1 MCHTYVLLQ
10 VTRYVLDPCIAN
22 TYLLQHTDAGA
33 EGSGQQLNSPG
44 SCLRDF
50 RSRPFLECQ
59 GHGRCNYY
67 TTSYSYWDG
76 HGDRKA
82 NSLLLI

>member
-1 MCHTYVLLQ
+1 MPSFWRPYPAYPYCEYL
-10 VTRYVLDPCIAN
+10 
-22 TYLLQHTDAGA
+22 LLQHTDAGA

-44 SCLRDF
+44 ACLRDF

-76 HGDRKA
+76 RRRPKDA
-82 NSLLLI
+82 AM

>member
-1 MCHTYVLLQ
+1 MYCALLL
-10 VTRYVLDPCIAN
+10 VTLYGDWTLAN
-22 TYLLQHTDAGA
+22 NANNSDANPLLQHTDAGA

-76 HGDRKA
+76 SA
-82 NSLLLI
+82 NSLL